1 MRSFC
6 WRLSPFQHAR
16 QCRQRSAAILV
27 VLGLREQMC
36 LTGVSRWEAGSC
48 QAAWASSGKA
58 DSGLVPAM
66 PTMMFSFLGLPQDV
80 LQKNTFLNGEF
91 SRFEGFVC
99 FKIAAYAH
107 YMSQNPHL
115 YDSQE
120 EIFWN
125 VNVSKFYETQMF
137 VLLSWFQKENTV
149 LWELSL
155 PCFSLIFKNTDLW
168 TMKTL
173 HKSVF
178 VIQM

>member
-16 QCRQRSAAILV
+16 QCRERSTAIPV

-58 DSGLVPAM
+58 NSGLVPAM

-80 LQKNTFLNGEF
+80 LQKNTYSNGEF

-115 YDSQE
+115 YDSRRNFLKCKCIQ
-120 EIFWN
+120 I
-125 VNVSKFYETQMF
+125 
-137 VLLSWFQKENTV
+137 LR
-149 LWELSL
+149 
-155 PCFSLIFKNTDLW
+155 NTDVRFAVLISERKYSSLGTVI
-168 TMKTL
+168 TML
-173 HKSVF
+173 F
-178 VIQM
+178 FNI